1 MVGLYPS
8 IPHSAGVN
16 SLKKDLENIVN
27 NQILT
32 GDLVKMAEIVL
43 CNNYFKFYEVFQQ
56 ISGAAISR
64 KVASPYKCFCMQTWM
79 GKVSIALAH
88 AILKT
93 VAWYI
98 ARLKH
103 CLIFHSFSTL
113 FNSSFFCY
121 TH

>member
-1 MVGLYPS
+1 MVGFYPS
-8 IPHSAGVN
+8 IPLSAGVN

-27 NQILT
+27 KQILT
-32 GDLVKMAEIVL
+32 GHLVKMAEIVL
-43 CNNYFKFYEVFQQ
+43 CDNFFEFYEVFQQ
-56 ISGAAISR
+56 ISGAATSR
-64 KVASPYKCFCMQTWM
+64 KVAPPYKCIYMQTWM
-79 GKVSIALAH
+79 GKASIALAH

-103 CLIFHSFSTL
+103 CLMFHCFSTL